1 MYNLVTKENFISY
14 INKLEKLNNEE
25 IKLNENGILF
35 NFNISFEW
43 HEQLIIDILTDI
55 FDDNSFNWISYFIYQ
70 LSFGRDWHEGCIT
83 INGTDIPL
91 KDAGDLY
98 DLLISEMN
106 R

>member
-70 LSFGRDWHEGCIT
+70 LSFGRD
-83 INGTDIPL
+83 
-91 KDAGDLY
+91 
-98 DLLISEMN
+98 
-106 R
+106 